1 MFILPEICTENVLAH
16 LDIVSGV
23 PFLVIP
29 MPLIVGK
36 LDAKPV
42 PSKRPCI
49 CDDRQYDDQQLR
61 NSS

>member
-29 MPLIVGK
+29 MG
-36 LDAKPV
+36 LDGFRFKGQNLGPFLV
-42 PSKRPCI
+42 IK
-49 CDDRQYDDQQLR
+49 
-61 NSS
+61 NNKN

>member
-29 MPLIVGK
+29 MGYNRLGK
-36 LDAKPV
+36 VRLGKV
-42 PSKRPCI
+42 W
-49 CDDRQYDDQQLR
+49 LG
-61 NSS
+61 